1 MESVEQSRE
10 SVEYSDVKY
19 DQPIETEGGRE
30 ISEESELRD
39 SGFADAR
46 YDAPIDSGC
55 DLVKNQNERAETRE
69 IDNEFL
75 SALINLMP
83 ERQPYSEKL
92 IQNKRDG
99 LAREDAVLDDLLNK
113 YDPLDGYDI
122 FEERYLCD
130 SEGNRVKDVE
140 TGSGRRIDFVVVR
153 DGKVVDSVEVTSE
166 TADKTQQTAK
176 EDRIRENGGIYI
188 KNPYDSSLV
197 LIDDSVRTR
206 IERRA

>member
-1 MESVEQSRE
+1 MEDLGQSGE
-10 SVEYSDVKY
+10 VVEYSDVKY
-19 DQPIETEGGRE
+19 DQPIETGQDGDV
-30 ISEESELRD
+30 SDGPELRD

-55 DLVKNQNERAETRE
+55 VSVENQTERAETQE
-69 IDNEFL
+69 TDNGFL

-99 LAREDAVLDDLLNK
+99 LAREDAVLEDLYNK
-113 YDPLDGYDI
+113 YDPMDGYDI
-122 FEERYLCD
+122 FGERYLYD
-130 SEGNRVKDVE
+130 SDGNRAKDVE
-140 TGSGRRIDFVVVR
+140 TGSGRRIDFVVVK
-153 DGKVVDSVEVTSE
+153 DGRVVDSVEVTSE
-166 TADKTQQTAK
+166 TADKTEQTAK
-176 EDRIRENGGIYI
+176 EERIRDNGGNYI

-197 LIDDSVRTR
+197 MIDDSVKTR